1 MTRDEVS
8 AITHGDLP
16 FANPLDPADIEAAVA
31 ALDLPAG
38 ARVLDVGSGAGEL
51 LALVKRHHEA
61 TAIGVEPAAT
71 WAAEARER
79 GVDEVHEE
87 PFGQADLEP
96 PYDLVA
102 CIASSHAIGTWE
114 DALRRLAG
122 LVPDGGLGLVGEGF
136 WRRTPS
142 PGYLEVLGGATE
154 DELPSHDGLRAAAEA
169 AGWAIAAEHVATDD
183 DWARYEETLLANGE
197 AALAERD
204 DPDLRRW
211 VDAAR
216 ARWEHPD
223 GKDTLGFTLLTLR
236 RASG

>member
-16 FANPLDPADIEAAVA
+16 FANPLDPAAIDAAIA
-31 ALDLPAG
+31 AIDVPAG
-38 ARVLDVGSGAGEL
+38 GRVLDVGTGAGEL
-51 LALVKRHHEA
+51 LARVKAHHDV
-61 TAIGVEPAAT
+61 TAIGIEPAAE
-71 WAAEARER
+71 WAEAARER
-79 GVDEVHEE
+79 GVDQVHEA
-87 PFGQADLEP
+87 PFAEAELEP

-102 CIASSHAIGTWE
+102 CIASSHAIGSWD

-122 LVPDGGLGLVGEGF
+122 LVADGGLGVVGEGF
-136 WRRTPS
+136 WQRTPTAS
-142 PGYLEVLGGATE
+142 YLEVLGGATE
-154 DELPSHDGLRAAAEA
+154 DELPTHDALRAGAEA
-169 AGWAIAAEHVATDD
+169 AGWAIDAETVASHD
-183 DWARYEETLLANGE
+183 DWARYEETLLANGD
-197 AALAERD
+197 AALAERE

-211 VDAAR
+211 VEAAR